1 MSELKERWH
10 YQAPLPQGAIE
21 AGQVILRDGTT
32 AELRPVS
39 PGDRSLIRSFLERTS
54 VDARYHRF
62 FGEVPLDEASD
73 QLSSSGDLRD
83 RAALL
88 VLAAREGETGVI
100 AHAGYHRDGEES
112 AEVAFLVDDSYQ
124 GKGLATLLLERLA
137 LIAVRNGI
145 RCFHAPTETGNVR
158 MRDVFRSSGFS
169 VIEAESGG
177 QIEASLSL
185 EPSERSVEL
194 AEIRE
199 RVATVA
205 SLQAFMK
212 PRGVALIGASRDPS
226 SISFRILHN
235 LVLDRFNG
243 PVYPVNPRASVVA
256 SMPAFGNVGT
266 VPGPVDLAII
276 AVPSG
281 GVLEVAREC
290 GEKGVRALL
299 VISAGFAEVGAEGK
313 RLQEELLRIT
323 RTYGMRLLGP
333 NCLGL
338 INTAPDVRLN
348 ASFAPSFPPNGPVA
362 MASQSGALGLAVL
375 DYAAELGMGLSSF
388 VSLGNKADVSGNDL
402 IQYWEDDPDTKVILL
417 YLESFGNPRRFARL
431 ARRVGRSKPVV
442 VVKAGR
448 SSAGSRA
455 ASSHTAALAASESA
469 TQALF
474 EQTGLIR
481 AETLESMFDTA
492 SLLAAQELPDG
503 PRVAVV
509 TNAGG
514 PGILAV
520 DTLEAAGLEA
530 PEASPQL
537 RSRLAE
543 FLPPAAST
551 GNPIDMI
558 ASASASQYRDVL
570 GAVLEDEGY
579 DAVLVLFTPI
589 GLEDTEK
596 VAGAVLEAVGAA
608 RSQGL
613 AKPVLTCFM
622 GQEPEELGRSGER
635 IPSYRF
641 PEAAAHALG
650 RAYRYASWKRSPL
663 GRLPELE
670 GIDLA
675 GARALLRGVGDRGDE
690 WLSAPEVRSLLTSFG
705 LQVLG
710 ERMTSSAVEAAKA
723 ADDLGYPVAVKL
735 ASRTILHKSEWDGV
749 KLGLESAMEVREA
762 CSAIEQRLDEAGRR
776 DELDGFLVQKM
787 APAGVE
793 LMVGVAPDPLFG
805 PLVALGLGGI
815 HVEVLRDV
823 VFRITPLTDRDA
835 REMVRG
841 IKGYRLL
848 TGFRGAPPADVAALE
863 ETLLRV
869 SRMVEELPEIA
880 ELDLNPV
887 RALEPGQGCVVLDA
901 RVRLRGSAESPEQE
915 VDPQALE

>member
-1 MSELKERWH
+1 MTELKERWH
-10 YQAPLPQGAIE
+10 YHAPLPQGAIE

-32 AELRPVS
+32 AELRPVA
-39 PGDRSLIRSFLERTS
+39 PADRRLIEEFLQHTS
-54 VDARYHRF
+54 ADARYHRF
-62 FGEVPLDEASD
+62 FGEVALDEASD
-73 QLSSSGDLRD
+73 RLLESGDLRE
-83 RAALL
+83 RATLL
-88 VLAAREGETGVI
+88 VLAGHGADSRII
-100 AHAGYHRDGEES
+100 AHGSYVRDGEES
-112 AEVAFLVDDSYQ
+112 AEVAFIVDDAYQ

-137 LIAVRNGI
+137 LIAARNGI
-145 RCFHAPTETGNVR
+145 RCFRAPTQTGNVR
-158 MRDVFRSSGFS
+158 MREVFRSSGFTVS
-169 VIEAESGG
+169 ESEADG

-185 EPSERSVEL
+185 EPSERSVEQ
-194 AEIRE
+194 AETRE

-212 PRGVALIGASRDPS
+212 PRSVALVGASRDPS

-256 SMPAFGNVGT
+256 SMPAFESVSAI
-266 VPGPVDLAII
+266 PGPVDLAIV
-276 AVPSG
+276 AVPSS

-299 VISAGFAEVGAEGK
+299 VISAGFAEVGSEGQ
-313 RLQEELLRIT
+313 RLQEELLQLT
-323 RTYGMRLLGP
+323 RNYGMRLLGP

-338 INTAPDVRLN
+338 INTAPAVRLN
-348 ASFAPSFPPNGPVA
+348 ASFAPSFPPHGPVA

-402 IQYWEDDPDTKVILL
+402 IQYWEDDPDTRVILL

-431 ARRVGRSKPVV
+431 ARRVGRSKPIV

-492 SLLAAQELPDG
+492 SLLASQPLPQG

-520 DTLEAAGLEA
+520 DALEASGLQA
-530 PEASPQL
+530 PEAAAGL

-543 FLPPAAST
+543 VLPPAAST

-558 ASASASQYRDVL
+558 ASARATHYREVL
-570 GAVLEDEGY
+570 TAVLDDPGF

-589 GLEDTEK
+589 GLEDTNK
-596 VAGAVLEAVGAA
+596 VATAVREAVNAA
-608 RSQGL
+608 RSRGNS
-613 AKPVLTCFM
+613 KPVLTCFM
-622 GQEPEELGRSGER
+622 GQDPEELGQGGER

-641 PEAAAHALG
+641 PEAAAQALG
-650 RAYRYASWKRSPL
+650 RAYRYATWKTSPL
-663 GRLPELE
+663 GRMPDLE
-670 GIDLA
+670 EIDLA
-675 GARALLRGVGDRGDE
+675 QARTLLEAVQERGGG
-690 WLSAPEVRSLLTSFG
+690 WLSAAQVRELLSAFG
-705 LQVLG
+705 VQVLG
-710 ERMTSSAVEAAKA
+710 ERLTTSAQEAVAAA
-723 ADDLGYPVAVKL
+723 EQLGYPVAVKL
-735 ASRTILHKSEWDGV
+735 ASRSILHKSEWDGV
-749 KLGLESAMEVREA
+749 KLGLESAEAVREA
-762 CSAIEQRLDEAGRR
+762 CAAIEERLQGAGRL
-776 DELDGFLVQKM
+776 DELDGFLVQQM
-787 APAGVE
+787 APPGVE
-793 LMVGVAPDPLFG
+793 LMIGVAPDPLFG

-835 REMVRG
+835 GEMVRG

-848 TGFRGAPPADVAALE
+848 TGFRGAPPADLEALE

-869 SRMVEELPEIA
+869 SRMVEEFPQIA

-887 RALEPGQGCVVLDA
+887 RALEPGQGCVALDA
-901 RVRLRGSAESPEQE
+901 RVRVQGPDEG
-915 VDPQALE
+915 